1 MSTSDKGGLIVGDLI
16 AANLYGNQPVRVSQ
30 WQTFA
35 NNWNHTADE
44 RSRVLT
50 CWSPRSTT
58 TGGYTNKA
66 TNTWERLVN
75 FGPFPLLVGADG
87 APYPVRVAVG
97 GRSTASSKLR
107 IGVCLQGYADVQMSF
122 PTPLA
127 MVVESAS
134 FNNGTNLWRA
144 DGIANVNAFF
154 TDYAI
159 PNAINGGDPSSVAAV
174 FVTVEVWGY
183 GAASSVTATQ
193 AYAAEQVAL

>member
-16 AANLYGNQPVRVSQ
+16 AANLYGNQPVRASQ

-44 RSRVLT
+44 RSRVLV

-107 IGVCLQGYADVQMSF
+107 IGVCLQGYAETQMTF

>member
-16 AANLYGNQPVRVSQ
+16 VASLYGNQPVRTSQ

-35 NNWNHTADE
+35 NNWNHDADE

-66 TNTWERLVN
+66 ANTWERLVN

-107 IGVCLQGYADVQMSF
+107 IGVCLQGYAETQMTF
-122 PTPLA
+122 PTALA
-127 MVVESAS
+127 MVVESAN
-134 FNNGTNLWRA
+134 FNNATNLWRA
-144 DGIANVNAFF
+144 DGVVTVNPFF
-154 TDYAI
+154 TDYAV

-183 GAASSVTATQ
+183 GPASSVTATQ

>member
-16 AANLYGNQPVRVSQ
+16 VASLYGNQPVRTSQ

-35 NNWNHTADE
+35 NNRNHIADE

-107 IGVCLQGYADVQMSF
+107 IGVCLQGYADVQMRF
-122 PTPLA
+122 PTPLG

>member
-16 AANLYGNQPVRVSQ
+16 VASLYGNQPVRTSQ

-35 NNWNHTADE
+35 NNRNHIADE

-66 TNTWERLVN
+66 TSTWERLVN

-107 IGVCLQGYADVQMSF
+107 IGVCLQGYAETQMTF
-122 PTPLA
+122 PTPLG

>member
-16 AANLYGNQPVRVSQ
+16 VASLYGNQPVRTSQ

-107 IGVCLQGYADVQMSF
+107 IGVCLQGYADAMMSF
-122 PTPLA
+122 PTPLG

-144 DGIANVNAFF
+144 DGIVDVSAFF

>member
-1 MSTSDKGGLIVGDLI
+1 
-16 AANLYGNQPVRVSQ
+16 
-30 WQTFA
+30 
-35 NNWNHTADE
+35 
-44 RSRVLT
+44 
-50 CWSPRSTT
+50 
-58 TGGYTNKA
+58 
-66 TNTWERLVN
+66 
-75 FGPFPLLVGADG
+75 
-87 APYPVRVAVG
+87 
-97 GRSTASSKLR
+97 
-107 IGVCLQGYADVQMSF
+107 LQGYADVQMSF
-122 PTPLA
+122 PTPLG

>member
-16 AANLYGNQPVRVSQ
+16 VASLYGNQPVRTSQ

-122 PTPLA
+122 PTPLG

>member
-16 AANLYGNQPVRVSQ
+16 VASLYGNQPVRTSQ

-35 NNWNHTADE
+35 NNRNHIADE

-107 IGVCLQGYADVQMSF
+107 IGVCLQGYAETQMTF
-122 PTPLA
+122 PTPLG

>member
-1 MSTSDKGGLIVGDLI
+1 MSTSDKGGLIVGNLI
-16 AANLYGNQPVRVSQ
+16 TASLYGNQPVRTSQ

-58 TGGYTNKA
+58 TGGYTNKS

-97 GRSTASSKLR
+97 GRSTASAKLR
-107 IGVCLQGYADVQMSF
+107 IGVCLQGYAETQMTF

-127 MVVESAS
+127 MVVESTS

-144 DGIANVNAFF
+144 NGVATVNPFF

-183 GAASSVTATQ
+183 GSASSVTATQ

>member
-16 AANLYGNQPVRVSQ
+16 AANLYGNQPVRASQ

-44 RSRVLT
+44 RSRVLV

>member
-16 AANLYGNQPVRVSQ
+16 VASLYGNQPVRTSQ

-122 PTPLA
+122 PTPLG

-159 PNAINGGDPSSVAAV
+159 PNAINGGNPSSVAAV